1 LKEEIIER
9 EKKRKRRREEEERK
23 TKVISF
29 YVPFGIL
36 SAFF

>member
-1 LKEEIIER
+1 LKERRKER
-9 EKKRKRRREEEERK
+9 GEEEEEERK

>member
-1 LKEEIIER
+1 LKER
-9 EKKRKRRREEEERK
+9 RKERREEEERK
-23 TKVISF
+23 TKALSF

>member
-1 LKEEIIER
+1 LKERRKER
-9 EKKRKRRREEEERK
+9 GEEEERK

>member
-1 LKEEIIER
+1 LKQRRKER
-9 EKKRKRRREEEERK
+9 GEEEEERK

>member
-1 LKEEIIER
+1 LKERRKER
-9 EKKRKRRREEEERK
+9 GEEEEQERK